1 MQKMASFSGILPL
14 FYIEAFSPIPE
25 PRQSSEV
32 HLHDYYRDICFLLTR
47 QSFVSDLLKS
57 IPESLLAPC
66 SLPAPVHP
74 AQLNRIVSAFESYPK
89 YATAIYSAETTSQA
103 DAIATLT

>member
-1 MQKMASFSGILPL
+1 MLFCLFYVIFFFPNTSKYAKKQKMASFSGILPL

-74 AQLNRIVSAFESYPK
+74 AQLNRMYISLPSL
-89 YATAIYSAETTSQA
+89 S
-103 DAIATLT
+103 DA